1 MTLRHGLLLGA
12 TFLIGA
18 VAGPEIGRLVAH
30 HDGFGTALAQGV
42 TQKDAPAGSHA
53 ETYRLLTLFGDVFER
68 VRADYVQPV
77 TDRELINN
85 SLNGMLTGLD
95 PHSSYM
101 TAKQFA
107 DMQVQTTGQF
117 GGLGLEVTSDA
128 GLIKVISPIDGTP
141 AKRAGLKTGDY
152 IIAIAGKSLEGT
164 DLNDAVDQMRG
175 APSTKIT
182 ITIKRPGVEKPFDV
196 TMTREIVHIQVIRS
210 ALYGKTAYIRV
221 ASFDEDTESGMRDAF
236 TALKKQAGGKLDGL
250 VLDLRND
257 PGGLLDQA
265 VAVCDDF
272 ITSGEVVS
280 TRARHP
286 QDSQRMNAHGTDI
299 TGGLPLLVL
308 INEGSASASE
318 IVAGAL
324 QDHKRSVTLGV
335 RSFGKGS
342 VQTVIPL
349 AGDNGA
355 IRLTTARYYTPSGRS
370 IQGHGIEP
378 DIKVR
383 ETREDD
389 SKFMLREGDLNHIIK
404 NEGGTQGAA
413 QPRTD
418 LPAIAKTI
426 PDAPPATWPA
436 SDPNKPSTDFQL
448 QEGLKVLAAMSGEPV
463 ASDPKQAKGAGPAGA
478 ASGSP

>member
-1 MTLRHGLLLGA
+1 MTLRNGLLLGTA
-12 TFLIGA
+12 FLVGV
-18 VAGPEIGRLVAH
+18 VAGPEIGRVARH
-30 HDGFGTALAQGV
+30 QATFGSALAQDV
-42 TQKDAPAGSHA
+42 QQNTAGTSATSASGHA

-77 TDRELINN
+77 TDRDLINN
-85 SLNGMLTGLD
+85 ALNGMLTGLD

-107 DMQVQTTGQF
+107 DMQVQTSGHF

-128 GLIKVISPIDGTP
+128 GLIKVMTPMDGTP
-141 AKRAGLKTGDY
+141 AYRAGMKTGDY
-152 IIAIAGKSLEGT
+152 IISINGKSLDGI
-164 DLNDAVDQMRG
+164 DLNDAVDRMRG
-175 APSTKIT
+175 APDTKIT
-182 ITIKRPGVEKPFDV
+182 LTIKRPGKDKPYDV
-196 TMTREIVHIQVIRS
+196 TMTREIIHIQVIRS
-210 ALYGKTAYIRV
+210 ALYGKVAYIRM

-236 TALKKQAGGKLDGL
+236 EKMKKQAGGKLDG
-250 VLDLRND
+250 VILDLRND

-286 QDSQRMNAHGTDI
+286 EDSQRMNAHGTDI
-299 TGGLPLLVL
+299 TDGLPLVVL
-308 INEGSASASE
+308 TNEGSASASE

-324 QDHKRSVTLGV
+324 QDHHRSITLGT

-349 AGDNGA
+349 SGDNGA

-370 IQGHGIEP
+370 IQGLGITP

-383 ETREDD
+383 ESREDD
-389 SKFMLREGDLNHIIK
+389 SKFMLREGDLAHIIK
-404 NEGGTQGAA
+404 NEGGTQTPAA
-413 QPRTD
+413 PRTD
-418 LPAIAKTI
+418 LPAIAKSI
-426 PDAPPATWPA
+426 PDEPPANWPTF
-436 SDPNKPSTDFQL
+436 DPTKPGTDFQL
-448 QEGLKVLAAMSGEPV
+448 QQGLKVVNAMSAG
-463 ASDPKQAKGAGPAGA
+463 QAAPA
-478 ASGSP
+478 ASTQHAGSP